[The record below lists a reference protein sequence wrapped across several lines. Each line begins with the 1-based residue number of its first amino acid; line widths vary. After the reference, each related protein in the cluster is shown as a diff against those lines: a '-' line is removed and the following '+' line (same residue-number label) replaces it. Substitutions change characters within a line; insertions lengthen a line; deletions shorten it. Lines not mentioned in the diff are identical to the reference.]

1 MKMVRD
7 MICWTCNI
15 FIDGLCNTNIKDL
28 KNFSLLL
35 KIYIMSRKI
44 KILIG
49 ATGSVA
55 SIKIPIL
62 VQSLLQVSRQ
72 FFLLFSDVTKKLT
85 F

>member
-1 MKMVRD
+1 
-7 MICWTCNI
+7 
-15 FIDGLCNTNIKDL
+15 
-28 KNFSLLL
+28 
-35 KIYIMSRKI
+35 MSRKI